1 MNAKEIGMRIKEL
14 RKAHGLTQ
22 AQLADQAGTTQ
33 NHLGK
38 IEVGM
43 KMPSLELFVEL
54 AGCLETTLDYLV
66 LGKINNDILNCNT

>member
-1 MNAKEIGMRIKEL
+1 MNAKEIGKRIKEL

-22 AQLADQAGTTQ
+22 AQLAAQAGTTL

-43 KMPSLELFVEL
+43 KVPSLELFVEL